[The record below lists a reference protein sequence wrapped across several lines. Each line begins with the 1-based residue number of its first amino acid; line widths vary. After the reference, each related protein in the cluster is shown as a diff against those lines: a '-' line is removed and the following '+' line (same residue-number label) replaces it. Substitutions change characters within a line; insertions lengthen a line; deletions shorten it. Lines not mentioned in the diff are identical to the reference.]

1 MLEIVLPGA
10 LKYVSVL
17 VMVYSFVSLVV
28 SESALEDI
36 AVEKS
41 LLSLDLRV
49 VVPKSF
55 KDSSFA
61 EVVYS
66 FAFTSSLPE
75 RASIAVFIYKL

>member
-17 VMVYSFVSLVV
+17 VVVYSFVSLVV

-36 AVEKS
+36 AVEES
-41 LLSLDLRV
+41 LLSFDLRV
-49 VVPKSF
+49 VVPQPF

-61 EVVYS
+61 EIVYP
-66 FAFTSSLPE
+66 FPFTSSFPE